1 MLACNSIGEY
11 AIHYMKDLSIN
22 KLLQDISAII
32 GSLLPI
38 IQLFFNQWVFAF
50 DKVFLAKDQF
60 LGISIITLI
69 VSYIFIIAYLSNP
82 FGEFLLPFQKSRQV
96 KMQEYWNERNRLE
109 VYLGAVANTP
119 NVQQSIIKNILK
131 DLSRLKQP
139 KQPITINQQ
148 NQGKAVAIIIIVFAV
163 LFLALGIS
171 QYSNTITSIFQATS
185 YVLLISFSALMLTI
199 YKKNSDNNT
208 RYQDNR
214 RTRVDRAI
222 KLAIDANGFGKLP
235 QVTFMSQE
243 DTGQYNS
250 NLKIKA
256 SYEDKVFE
264 IITDG
269 EAQFLVSVKEVVET
283 PEVPIEQLH
292 S

>member
-1 MLACNSIGEY
+1 
-11 AIHYMKDLSIN
+11 MKDLSIN

-50 DKVFLAKDQF
+50 NNVFLAKEQF

-69 VSYIFIIAYLSNP
+69 VSYIFILAYLSNP
-82 FGEFLLPFQKSRQV
+82 YMEFVLPTQRKRQL

-109 VYLGAVANTP
+109 TYLGAIANMQ
-119 NVQQSIIKNILK
+119 NVKSNMIKKVL
-131 DLSRLKQP
+131 DQLTQLAQP
-139 KQPITINQQ
+139 KPPITINQQ
-148 NQGKAVAIIIIVFAV
+148 NQGKVVAIIVIVSSII
-163 LFLALGIS
+163 FLSLGIMNI
-171 QYSNTITSIFQATS
+171 SNPATNILQAIS

-235 QVTFMSQE
+235 QVTFASQE
-243 DTGQYNS
+243 DVGPYNGE
-250 NLKIKA
+250 LKVRA
-256 SYEDKVFE
+256 AYEGKLYE

-269 EAQFLVSVKEVVET
+269 EAQYLISVKEVNENQ
-283 PEVPIEQLH
+283 ELAISQ
-292 S
+292 